1 MFVKLGGFKFFNSC
15 KKVIGFSFRH
25 VAKHDHLT
33 LNEAPSVDMGSP
45 WNIDALNTQTRIN
58 ETNGFVIVVAV
69 VFVAAA
75 AVVVVVVVGLG
86 DDGDMRRMAGR
97 AQEDQ
102 ARILGELPR
111 D

>member
-1 MFVKLGGFKFFNSC
+1 MLDPDGL
-15 KKVIGFSFRH
+15 IGARQR
-25 VAKHDHLT
+25 
-33 LNEAPSVDMGSP
+33 N
-45 WNIDALNTQTRIN
+45 N
-58 ETNGFVIVVAV
+58 VVV
-69 VFVAAA
+69 VVAAA
-75 AVVVVVVVGLG
+75 AVVVVVGLG

>member
-1 MFVKLGGFKFFNSC
+1 MRDPDGL
-15 KKVIGFSFRH
+15 IGARQR
-25 VAKHDHLT
+25 
-33 LNEAPSVDMGSP
+33 N
-45 WNIDALNTQTRIN
+45 N
-58 ETNGFVIVVAV
+58 VVV
-69 VFVAAA
+69 VVAAA
-75 AVVVVVVVGLG
+75 AVVVVVVGLG

>member
-1 MFVKLGGFKFFNSC
+1 MLDPDGL
-15 KKVIGFSFRH
+15 IGARQR
-25 VAKHDHLT
+25 
-33 LNEAPSVDMGSP
+33 N
-45 WNIDALNTQTRIN
+45 N
-58 ETNGFVIVVAV
+58 VVV
-69 VFVAAA
+69 VVAAA
-75 AVVVVVVVGLG
+75 AAAAAVVVVVVGLG

>member
-1 MFVKLGGFKFFNSC
+1 MLDPDGL
-15 KKVIGFSFRH
+15 IGARQR
-25 VAKHDHLT
+25 
-33 LNEAPSVDMGSP
+33 N
-45 WNIDALNTQTRIN
+45 N
-58 ETNGFVIVVAV
+58 VVV
-69 VFVAAA
+69 VVAAA
-75 AVVVVVVVGLG
+75 AVVVVVVGLG